1 MLNTIAYWAGFGSN
15 DTPIVDDNLSFI
27 TKETGD
33 WTLVDLENQNDAQS
47 NYPTPP
53 PSPRIEHSWLI
64 TPPPCFTAEASM
76 HVGALNARENLL
88 IEHPSMFVKPAEP
101 AEEPKNKTESR
112 SVQRHKGAPTSL
124 RRSHRRASR
133 QASCVISQMH
143 RSNQIKRDVA
153 RSNKAMQK
161 MRQIVHQPR
170 KRC

>member
-33 WTLVDLENQNDAQS
+33 WTLVDLENQN
-47 NYPTPP
+47 
-53 PSPRIEHSWLI
+53 
-64 TPPPCFTAEASM
+64 EASM